1 MADPTSFLFLL
12 SMTLLLQ
19 QSYPFSFANAE
30 ILNVTTDKSALFELK
45 AHISSKDSHHV
56 LISNWSS
63 NTHICTWVGVTCGSK
78 HLRVKALNLS
88 YMDLIGTIPPHIGN
102 LSFLV
107 SLSIGNN
114 SFHGSLPNELSR
126 LYRLQFLD
134 LSYNE
139 FSGEIPAWMG
149 LLNKLQ
155 ILFLHGNNF
164 EGSIPQSLSNIS
176 SLQWIDLSYNQ
187 LSGSIPSSLFKMP
200 TLQQI
205 VLRSN
210 KLSGPITSIFFNAS
224 SLQYIHLGHNKL
236 SGGLPTY
243 MFDLLPN
250 LQYLSISQNHFS
262 GVLPEIG
269 NLTMLRELILYDNNF
284 EGTIPSSLLK
294 CTQLQYLDMWNNNF
308 TGRLSPEIGN
318 LTMLTYLYLAQ
329 NKFEGAIP
337 SQIGNLQKLEL
348 FAADINYLS
357 GPIPYE
363 IFNISTLQKISM
375 VSNNLSGHLPSS
387 TGSLFVPNIQ
397 ILTLGDNE
405 LSGRIPNSI
414 LNASQLIMLDLSHNS
429 FSGSIPEAIGN
440 LRFLEVLNLVSNKL
454 TISFSELRS
463 LFSSLSSCKHL
474 RFLSL
479 SKNHLNDVLPNSVG
493 NLSTSLQRLHLYYCN
508 IKGNIPE
515 EIGNLSS
522 LIDLSLHH
530 NELGG
535 PVPTTIGRL
544 HMLQGL
550 VLYGNRLKGS
560 IPYTLCHL
568 GILDTLNLGGN
579 ELYGNIPACI
589 DNMTSLRTLDL
600 GFNQLTSSIPL
611 RLWRLTDLLLVDLSS
626 NSLNGPLP
634 LDIGNLNVLRA
645 LDLSKNQITG
655 RIPVTIGGLKNIVNL
670 SLAVNRLD
678 GSIPTSAGELVSLEV
693 LDLSYNNLYG
703 EIPKS
708 LEKLSNLKHLNL
720 SFNKLQGEIPSRGQF
735 VHFPATSFMSNNGL
749 CGEAQMQVPPCKGK
763 KAIGLQILKYVSITV
778 GLVVLGMC
786 LVFFSIKRRKRN
798 AKLSHDTNSM
808 PLATWRRISHQE
820 LIRATEGF
828 SANNLLGEGSF
839 GFVYK
844 GTLLEGTT
852 VAIKVL
858 NLQVEG
864 AFKSFHIECEVLR
877 NIRHRNLVKIITACC
892 NMDFKA
898 LVLEYMPNGNLDMWL
913 YSENRCLNMLQ
924 RLSIMIDVAR
934 AIEYLHLGYATP
946 IIHCDLKPTNVLLD
960 EDMVGHV
967 ADFGIAKL
975 LGDGVSL
982 TQTMTLATIGYM
994 APEYGSEGIVST
1006 RGDVYSY
1013 GILLMETFTRKKPT
1027 DDMFTGDMSLKCL
1040 VQESLAL
1047 SVLEVV
1053 DTNLLSNQNDYPAME
1068 ECLLSTMGLALHCCA
1083 DSSEQRIGIE
1093 NVLATLDKIKLKFLK
1108 DITGH

>member
-1 MADPTSFLFLL
+1 MANPTSFLFLL
-12 SMTLLLQ
+12 SLTLLLL
-19 QSYPFSFANAE
+19 QSYLFRFANAE
-30 ILNVTTDKSALFELK
+30 ILNITTDKSALLALK
-45 AHISSKDSHHV
+45 AHVSSKDPHHV
-56 LISNWSS
+56 FISNWSS
-63 NTHICTWVGVTCGSK
+63 NTPICTWVGVSCGSK

-88 YMDLIGTIPPHIGN
+88 YMDLVGTIPPHIGN

-139 FSGEIPAWMG
+139 FSGEIPPWMG

-155 ILFLHGNNF
+155 TLFLCGNNF

-176 SLQWIDLSYNQ
+176 SLQRINLAYNQ
-187 LSGSIPSSLFKMP
+187 LSGSIPSSMFKMP
-200 TLQQI
+200 TLKQI
-205 VLRSN
+205 VLLSN

-224 SLQYIHLGHNKL
+224 SLLQYIHLGDNEL

-243 MFDLLPN
+243 MFDQLPN
-250 LQYLSISQNHFS
+250 LQFLSVSRNHFS
-262 GVLPEIG
+262 SVLPKIG
-269 NLTMLRELILYDNNF
+269 NLTMLGSLFLYENNF

-294 CTQLQYLDMWNNNF
+294 CTQLEILDMWKNNF
-308 TGRLSPEIGN
+308 TGRLPPEIGN
-318 LTMLTYLYLAQ
+318 LTMLTFLNLAE
-329 NKFEGAIP
+329 NKFESAIP
-337 SQIGNLQKLEL
+337 SQVGSLQNLEL
-348 FAADINYLS
+348 FSIETNYFS

-363 IFNISTLQKISM
+363 IFNISTLQKVSM
-375 VSNNLSGHLPSS
+375 LSNNLSGDLPSNM
-387 TGSLFVPNIQ
+387 GLFLPN
-397 ILTLGDNE
+397 LGFLSLGDNE
-405 LSGRIPNSI
+405 ISGTIPNFI
-414 LNASQLIMLDLSHNS
+414 VNASMLFILDLDSNS
-429 FSGSIPEAIGN
+429 FSGSIPEAIGY
-440 LRFLEVLNLVSNKL
+440 LRFLEILNLRSNKL
-454 TISFSELRS
+454 TISYSELRS
-463 LFSSLSSCKHL
+463 IFSSLSSCKNL
-474 RFLSL
+474 KFLIL
-479 SKNHLNDVLPNSVG
+479 SNNHLNDVLPNSVG
-493 NLSTSLQRLHLYYCN
+493 NLSTSLQILHLHDCN

-522 LIDLSLHH
+522 LIALTLSH

-544 HMLQGL
+544 H
-550 VLYGNRLKGS
+550 
-560 IPYTLCHL
+560 
-568 GILDTLNLGGN
+568 
-579 ELYGNIPACI
+579 
-589 DNMTSLRTLDL
+589 
-600 GFNQLTSSIPL
+600 
-611 RLWRLTDLLLVDLSS
+611 
-626 NSLNGPLP
+626 
-634 LDIGNLNVLRA
+634 
-645 LDLSKNQITG
+645 
-655 RIPVTIGGLKNIVNL
+655 
-670 SLAVNRLD
+670 
-678 GSIPTSAGELVSLEV
+678 
-693 LDLSYNNLYG
+693 
-703 EIPKS
+703 
-708 LEKLSNLKHLNL
+708 
-720 SFNKLQGEIPSRGQF
+720 KLQ
-735 VHFPATSFMSNNGL
+735 ATSFMSNNGL
-749 CGEAQMQVPPCKGK
+749 CGEARMQVPPCKGK
-763 KAIGLQILKYVSITV
+763 KAVGMQILKYVSMVV
-778 GLVVLGMC
+778 GLMVLGVC
-786 LVFFSIKRRKRN
+786 LIFFSIRRHKRN

-820 LIRATEGF
+820 LIQATEGF

-844 GTLLEGTT
+844 GTLLEGTI

-864 AFKSFHIECEVLR
+864 AFKSFHKECEVLR

-913 YSENRCLNMLQ
+913 YSENCCLNMLQ
-924 RLSIMIDVAR
+924 RLNIMIDVAT
-934 AIEYLHLGYATP
+934 AVEYLHLGYATP
-946 IIHCDLKPTNVLLD
+946 IVHCDLKPANVLLD

-994 APEYGSEGIVST
+994 APEYGSEGLVST

-1027 DDMFTGDMSLKCL
+1027 NDMFTGEMSLKCL

-1053 DTNLLSNQNDYPAME
+1053 DSSLLSNENDYAAME
-1068 ECLLSTMGLALHCCA
+1068 ECLLSTMGLALRCCA
-1083 DSSEQRIGIE
+1083 NSPEQRIGIE
-1093 NVLATLDKIKLKFLK
+1093 NVLATLNKIKLKFLK
-1108 DITGH
+1108 DISGR

>member
-1 MADPTSFLFLL
+1 M
-12 SMTLLLQ
+12 
-19 QSYPFSFANAE
+19 
-30 ILNVTTDKSALFELK
+30 VT
-45 AHISSKDSHHV
+45 ISK
-56 LISNWSS
+56 
-63 NTHICTWVGVTCGSK
+63 
-78 HLRVKALNLS
+78 
-88 YMDLIGTIPPHIGN
+88 
-102 LSFLV
+102 
-107 SLSIGNN
+107 
-114 SFHGSLPNELSR
+114 
-126 LYRLQFLD
+126 
-134 LSYNE
+134 
-139 FSGEIPAWMG
+139 
-149 LLNKLQ
+149 
-155 ILFLHGNNF
+155 
-164 EGSIPQSLSNIS
+164 
-176 SLQWIDLSYNQ
+176 
-187 LSGSIPSSLFKMP
+187 LSGSIPSSMFKMP

-205 VLRSN
+205 VLLSN
-210 KLSGPITSIFFNAS
+210 KLSGRITSIFFNAS
-224 SLQYIHLGHNKL
+224 SLLQFIHLSDNEL

-243 MFDLLPN
+243 MFDHLPN
-250 LQYLSISQNHFS
+250 LEFLSVSENHFS

-269 NLTMLRELILYDNNF
+269 NLTMLRAFFLYGNHF

-294 CTQLQYLDMWNNNF
+294 CTQLQFLDMWNNNF
-308 TGRLSPEIGN
+308 TGRLPPEIGN

-348 FAADINYLS
+348 FAIDLNYFS
-357 GPIPYE
+357 GPIPFE
-363 IFNISTLQKISM
+363 IFNISTLRNISM
-375 VSNNLSGHLPSS
+375 VANNLSGHLPSNI
-387 TGSLFVPNIQ
+387 GSLFLPNLQ
-397 ILTLGDNE
+397 VLSLGENE
-405 LSGRIPNSI
+405 LSGMIPNSI
-414 LNASQLIMLDLSHNS
+414 LNASQLIMLDLSRNS
-429 FSGSIPEAIGN
+429 FSGSIPKAIGN

-454 TISFSELRS
+454 TILSSELRS
-463 LFSSLSSCKHL
+463 LFSSLSSCKYL
-474 RFLSL
+474 RYLIL
-479 SKNHLNDVLPNSVG
+479 SKNHLNGVLPNSVG
-493 NLSTSLQRLHLYYCN
+493 NLSTSLERLQLHDCN
-508 IKGNIPE
+508 INGNIPE

-522 LIDLSLHH
+522 LIDLTLDH

-560 IPYTLCHL
+560 IPSTLCHL
-568 GILDTLNLGGN
+568 GSLDTLSLSGN
-579 ELYGNIPACI
+579 ELYGHIPACI

-611 RLWRLTDLLLVDLSS
+611 SLWRLTDLLLVDLSS
-626 NSLNGPLP
+626 NSLNGPLS
-634 LDIGNLNVLRA
+634 LDIGNMNVLRA

-678 GSIPTSAGELVSLEV
+678 GSIPTSVGELVSLVV
-693 LDLSYNNLYG
+693 LDLSYNNLFG

-708 LEKLSNLKHLNL
+708 LEELSYLKRLNL
-720 SFNKLQGEIPSRGQF
+720 SFNKLQGEIPSGGQF

-749 CGEAQMQVPPCKGK
+749 CGEARMQVPPCKGK
-763 KAIGLQILKYVSITV
+763 KATGMRILKYMSMAV
-778 GLVVLGMC
+778 GLMILGLC
-786 LVFFSIKRRKRN
+786 LVFFSIKHHKRN

-808 PLATWRRISHQE
+808 PLATWRRISHPE

-844 GTLLEGTT
+844 GTLLEGIT
-852 VAIKVL
+852 VAIKVF
-858 NLQVEG
+858 NLQVDG

-924 RLSIMIDVAR
+924 RLNIMIDVAT
-934 AIEYLHLGYATP
+934 AVEYLHLGYATP
-946 IIHCDLKPTNVLLD
+946 IVHCDLKPTNVLLD
-960 EDMVGHV
+960 ENMVGHV

-994 APEYGSEGIVST
+994 APEYGFEGLVST

-1027 DDMFTGDMSLKCL
+1027 DDMFTGEMSLKCL

-1053 DTNLLSNQNDYPAME
+1053 DANLLSNENDYAAME
-1068 ECLLSTMGLALHCCA
+1068 ECLLSTLGLALHCCA
-1083 DSSEQRIGIE
+1083 DSPEQRIGIE
-1093 NVLATLDKIKLKFLK
+1093 NVLATLNKIKLKFLK
-1108 DITGH
+1108 DISRR

>member
-1 MADPTSFLFLL
+1 MANPTSFVFLL
-12 SMTLLLQ
+12 SLTLLLL
-19 QSYPFSFANAE
+19 QSYLFSFVNAE
-30 ILNVTTDKSALFELK
+30 ILNVATDKSALLALK
-45 AHISSKDSHHV
+45 AQVSSNDPHDV

-63 NTHICTWVGVTCGSK
+63 NTPICNWVGVTCGSK
-78 HLRVKALNLS
+78 HLRARALNLCHK
-88 YMDLIGTIPPHIGN
+88 DLVGTIPPHIGN

-107 SLSIGNN
+107 SLNISNN

-134 LSYNE
+134 LRYNE
-139 FSGEIPAWMG
+139 FSGEIPPWMG

-155 ILFLHGNNF
+155 KLFLNGNNF
-164 EGSIPQSLSNIS
+164 EGSIPQSLSNMS
-176 SLQWIDLSYNQ
+176 SLQRINLAYNQ
-187 LSGSIPSSLFKMP
+187 LSGSIPSFIFKMP

-205 VLRSN
+205 FIHSN
-210 KLSGPITSIFFNAS
+210 KLLGSITSLDFNAS
-224 SLQYIHLGHNKL
+224 SLQYINLGDNKL

-243 MFDLLPN
+243 MFDHLPN
-250 LQYLSISQNHFS
+250 LQFLSVSRNHFS
-262 GVLPEIG
+262 GVLPKIG
-269 NLTMLRELILYDNNF
+269 NSTMLGSLYLYDNNF

-294 CTQLQYLDMWNNNF
+294 CTQLQILDMWKNNF
-308 TGRLSPEIGN
+308 TGRLPPEIAN
-318 LTMLTYLYLAQ
+318 LTMLTYLNLAV

-337 SQIGNLQKLEL
+337 SQIGSLQNLEL
-348 FAADINYLS
+348 FSIETNYFS

-363 IFNISTLQKISM
+363 IFNISTLQSISM
-375 VSNNLSGHLPSS
+375 LSNNLSGDLPSNM
-387 TGSLFVPNIQ
+387 GLFLPN
-397 ILTLGDNE
+397 LGFLSLGDNE
-405 LSGRIPNSI
+405 LSGTIPNSI
-414 LNASQLIMLDLSHNS
+414 INASMLFTLDLDSNS
-429 FSGSIPEAIGN
+429 FSGSIPEAIGY
-440 LRFLEVLNLVSNKL
+440 LRFLKILNLRSNKL
-454 TISFSELRS
+454 TISYSELRS
-463 LFSSLSSCKHL
+463 IFSSLSSCKNL
-474 RFLSL
+474 KFLVL
-479 SKNHLNDVLPNSVG
+479 SINHLNGVLPNSVG
-493 NLSTSLQRLHLYYCN
+493 NLSTSLQRLHLQDCN

-522 LIDLSLHH
+522 LINLALSR

-544 HMLQGL
+544 HKLQGL
-550 VLYGNRLKGS
+550 VLYDNRLKGS

-568 GILDTLNLGGN
+568 GSLDTLSLSGN
-579 ELYGNIPACI
+579 KLHGHIPACI
-589 DNMTSLRTLDL
+589 DNMTSLRNLDF

-611 RLWRLTDLLLVDLSS
+611 SLWRLQDLLLVNLSS
-626 NSLNGPLP
+626 NSLNGL
-634 LDIGNLNVLRA
+634 LSSDIGNMNVLIA
-645 LDLSKNQITG
+645 LDLSKNQMTG
-655 RIPVTIGGLKNIVNL
+655 HIPVTIAGLKSIVNL
-670 SLAVNRLD
+670 NLAVNRLD
-678 GSIPTSAGELVSLEV
+678 GSIPTSVGELVSLEV

-708 LEKLSNLKHLNL
+708 LEEISYLKHLNL

-735 VHFPATSFMSNNGL
+735 VHFPATSFISNNGL
-749 CGEAQMQVPPCKGK
+749 CGETRMQVPPCKGK
-763 KAIGLQILKYVSITV
+763 KAVGMRILKYVSIAV
-778 GLVVLGMC
+778 GLMVLGVC
-786 LVFFSIKRRKRN
+786 LVFFSIKRHKRN

-828 SANNLLGEGSF
+828 SANNLLGQGSF

-844 GTLLEGTT
+844 GTLLGGTI

-877 NIRHRNLVKIITACC
+877 NIRHRNLVKIITVCC

-924 RLSIMIDVAR
+924 RLNIMIDVAT
-934 AIEYLHLGYATP
+934 AVEYLHLGYATP
-946 IIHCDLKPTNVLLD
+946 IVHCDLKPSNVLLD

-994 APEYGSEGIVST
+994 APEYGSEGLVST

-1013 GILLMETFTRKKPT
+1013 GILLMETFTKKKPT
-1027 DDMFTGDMSLKCL
+1027 DDMFTGEMSLKCL

-1053 DTNLLSNQNDYPAME
+1053 DANLLSNENDYAAME
-1068 ECLLSTMGLALHCCA
+1068 ECLLSTMGLALLCCA
-1083 DSSEQRIGIE
+1083 NSPEQRIGIE
-1093 NVLATLDKIKLKFLK
+1093 NILATLNKIKLKFLK
-1108 DITGH
+1108 DISGR

>member
-544 HMLQGL
+544 HMLQ
-550 VLYGNRLKGS
+550 
-560 IPYTLCHL
+560 
-568 GILDTLNLGGN
+568 
-579 ELYGNIPACI
+579 
-589 DNMTSLRTLDL
+589 
-600 GFNQLTSSIPL
+600 
-611 RLWRLTDLLLVDLSS
+611 
-626 NSLNGPLP
+626 
-634 LDIGNLNVLRA
+634 
-645 LDLSKNQITG
+645 
-655 RIPVTIGGLKNIVNL
+655 
-670 SLAVNRLD
+670 
-678 GSIPTSAGELVSLEV
+678 
-693 LDLSYNNLYG
+693 
-703 EIPKS
+703 
-708 LEKLSNLKHLNL
+708 
-720 SFNKLQGEIPSRGQF
+720 
-735 VHFPATSFMSNNGL
+735 
-749 CGEAQMQVPPCKGK
+749 
-763 KAIGLQILKYVSITV
+763 
-778 GLVVLGMC
+778 
-786 LVFFSIKRRKRN
+786 
-798 AKLSHDTNSM
+798 
-808 PLATWRRISHQE
+808 
-820 LIRATEGF
+820 
-828 SANNLLGEGSF
+828 
-839 GFVYK
+839 
-844 GTLLEGTT
+844 
-852 VAIKVL
+852 
-858 NLQVEG
+858 
-864 AFKSFHIECEVLR
+864 
-877 NIRHRNLVKIITACC
+877 
-892 NMDFKA
+892 
-898 LVLEYMPNGNLDMWL
+898 
-913 YSENRCLNMLQ
+913 
-924 RLSIMIDVAR
+924 
-934 AIEYLHLGYATP
+934 
-946 IIHCDLKPTNVLLD
+946 D

>member
-88 YMDLIGTIPPHIGN
+88 YMDLI
-102 LSFLV
+102 
-107 SLSIGNN
+107 
-114 SFHGSLPNELSR
+114 
-126 LYRLQFLD
+126 
-134 LSYNE
+134 
-139 FSGEIPAWMG
+139 
-149 LLNKLQ
+149 
-155 ILFLHGNNF
+155 
-164 EGSIPQSLSNIS
+164 
-176 SLQWIDLSYNQ
+176 
-187 LSGSIPSSLFKMP
+187 
-200 TLQQI
+200 
-205 VLRSN
+205 
-210 KLSGPITSIFFNAS
+210 
-224 SLQYIHLGHNKL
+224 
-236 SGGLPTY
+236 
-243 MFDLLPN
+243 
-250 LQYLSISQNHFS
+250 
-262 GVLPEIG
+262 
-269 NLTMLRELILYDNNF
+269 
-284 EGTIPSSLLK
+284 GTIPSSLLK

-994 APEYGSEGIVST
+994 APGIVST

>member
-1 MADPTSFLFLL
+1 MANPTSFLFLL
-12 SMTLLLQ
+12 SLTLLLL
-19 QSYPFSFANAE
+19 QSYLFRFANAE
-30 ILNVTTDKSALFELK
+30 ILNITTDKSALLALK
-45 AHISSKDSHHV
+45 AHVSSKDPHHV
-56 LISNWSS
+56 FISNWSS
-63 NTHICTWVGVTCGSK
+63 NTPICTWVGVSCGSK

-88 YMDLIGTIPPHIGN
+88 YMDLVGTIPPHIGN

-139 FSGEIPAWMG
+139 FSGEIP
-149 LLNKLQ
+149 
-155 ILFLHGNNF
+155 
-164 EGSIPQSLSNIS
+164 QSLSNIS
-176 SLQWIDLSYNQ
+176 SLQRINLAYNQ
-187 LSGSIPSSLFKMP
+187 LSGSIPSSMFKMP
-200 TLQQI
+200 TLKQI
-205 VLRSN
+205 VLLSN

-224 SLQYIHLGHNKL
+224 SLLQYIHLGDNEL

-243 MFDLLPN
+243 MFDQLPN
-250 LQYLSISQNHFS
+250 LQFLSVSRNHFS
-262 GVLPEIG
+262 SVLPKIG
-269 NLTMLRELILYDNNF
+269 NLTMLGSLFLYENNF

-294 CTQLQYLDMWNNNF
+294 CTQLEILDMWKNNF
-308 TGRLSPEIGN
+308 TGRLPPEIGN
-318 LTMLTYLYLAQ
+318 LTMLTFLNLAE
-329 NKFEGAIP
+329 NKFESAIP
-337 SQIGNLQKLEL
+337 SQVGSLQNLEL
-348 FAADINYLS
+348 FSIETNYFS

-363 IFNISTLQKISM
+363 IFNISTLQKVSM
-375 VSNNLSGHLPSS
+375 LSNNLSGDLPSNM
-387 TGSLFVPNIQ
+387 GLFLPN
-397 ILTLGDNE
+397 LGFLSLGDNE
-405 LSGRIPNSI
+405 ISGTIPNFI
-414 LNASQLIMLDLSHNS
+414 VNASMLFILDLDSNS
-429 FSGSIPEAIGN
+429 FSGSIPEAIGY
-440 LRFLEVLNLVSNKL
+440 LRFLEILNLRSNKL
-454 TISFSELRS
+454 TISYSELRS
-463 LFSSLSSCKHL
+463 IFSSLSSCKNL
-474 RFLSL
+474 KFLIL
-479 SKNHLNDVLPNSVG
+479 SNNHLNDVLPNSVG
-493 NLSTSLQRLHLYYCN
+493 NLSTSLQILHLHDCN

-522 LIDLSLHH
+522 LIALTLSH

-544 HMLQGL
+544 HKLQGL
-550 VLYGNRLKGS
+550 FLYGNRLKCS
-560 IPYTLCHL
+560 IPYKLCHL
-568 GILDTLNLGGN
+568 GSLDTLSLSSN
-579 ELYGNIPACI
+579 ELYGHIPACI
-589 DNMTSLRTLDL
+589 DNMTSLRNLDL
-600 GFNQLTSSIPL
+600 GFNQLTSSIHSS
-611 RLWRLTDLLLVDLSS
+611 LWRLTDLLLVNLSS
-626 NSLNGPLP
+626 NFLNGPLS
-634 LDIGNLNVLRA
+634 LDIGNMNVLRT

-655 RIPVTIGGLKNIVNL
+655 CIPDTIGGLKSIVNL
-670 SLAVNRLD
+670 SLAVNQLD
-678 GSIPTSAGELVSLEV
+678 GSIPTSIGELISLEV
-693 LDLSYNNLYG
+693 LDLSYNNIYG

-708 LEKLSNLKHLNL
+708 LEKLSFLKHLNL

-735 VHFPATSFMSNNGL
+735 VHFSATSFMSNNGL
-749 CGEAQMQVPPCKGK
+749 CGEARMQVPPCKGK
-763 KAIGLQILKYVSITV
+763 KAVGMQILKYVSMVV
-778 GLVVLGMC
+778 GLMVLGVC
-786 LVFFSIKRRKRN
+786 LIFFSIRRHKRN

-820 LIRATEGF
+820 LIQATEGF

-844 GTLLEGTT
+844 GTLLEGTI

-864 AFKSFHIECEVLR
+864 AFKSFHKECEVLR

-913 YSENRCLNMLQ
+913 YSENCCLNMLQ
-924 RLSIMIDVAR
+924 RLNIMIDVAT
-934 AIEYLHLGYATP
+934 AVEYLHLGYATP
-946 IIHCDLKPTNVLLD
+946 IVHCDLKPANVLLD

-994 APEYGSEGIVST
+994 APEYGSEGLVST

-1027 DDMFTGDMSLKCL
+1027 NDMFTGEMSLKCL

-1053 DTNLLSNQNDYPAME
+1053 DSSLLSNENDYAAME
-1068 ECLLSTMGLALHCCA
+1068 ECLLSTMGLALRCCA
-1083 DSSEQRIGIE
+1083 NSPEQRIGIE
-1093 NVLATLDKIKLKFLK
+1093 NVLATLNKIKLKFLK
-1108 DITGH
+1108 DISGR